1 MTAMHEPHHAARRS
15 RVVRLLWLAAC
26 AGLASSS
33 HAIPVL
39 PGLAA
44 PGLSPELRGLMLVEE
59 LNCVACHKSEGTL
72 AARSKKAPRLAEIG
86 ARLRPAYVERFIRDP
101 HGTKPGTT
109 MPDMMASLPA
119 AERDTAAKELTHY
132 LLSLKEP
139 SLTPS
144 PPDHV
149 AAAQGHRLFHARGC
163 AACHAP
169 RDEQGKETAMTGS
182 VPLGPLEGKYSQAS
196 LVRFLRDPLAVRPS
210 GRMPDLQLAGRDGE
224 RIAHFL
230 LQKTQ
235 VPGALRY
242 TLHRGQVW
250 EGLGGENVTAE
261 RGGHAPDLAL
271 TSLGRVD
278 QHTAVRYEGWLQVP
292 AGGTHRFFITMNG
305 GSLKV
310 DGRTLVEE
318 APSDR
323 RGVKSFEATAELAA
337 GPHEL
342 EFVYFHTG
350 RKAELVM
357 EMEAPG
363 RARGPI
369 PPDMLSVTRERM
381 ASPVPWQ
388 SDTALAARGRERFA
402 QLGCANCH
410 DDVGIPKTP
419 AAPLATLKGGRGCLS
434 EAGGAWPQFGLAGDQ
449 RKLIADVLGTAPE
462 PPLDDAQRI
471 HRTLAGLNCIAC
483 HERTGLGGPAP
494 ERRALFTGTQPS
506 LGDQGRIPPPLTG
519 VGAKL
524 TPEWMA
530 AVLLHGQRQ
539 RDYVDAAMP
548 QFGEAQV
555 GQLVE
560 LFGRVDKLEPAALP
574 KVEQLVESK
583 AAGYQLVGS
592 EGLGCIACHQFNGQQ
607 AGEISALD
615 IAQSPR
621 RLQRNWFDLYMR
633 QPSRFHPTVIMPGFW
648 PDGKSVRPGILG
660 GDAALQI
667 EAIWNYL
674 SDGERARKPAGLSR
688 QSNALRV
695 GDVAEI
701 CRGRGTA
708 AGYRGIGV
716 GYPERINLAFDSGEM
731 ALRMLWRG
739 EFANVDMGSFSPRGT
754 DLITLPPGVPFH
766 RLQSPDENWPAK
778 GKTNH
783 AFPQDHGYQWRGY
796 HLDAKRRPTFA
807 YQYGSIAVED
817 GFEDVGEGDGRAFF
831 RRTLRLT
838 APAQVDEFHFR
849 AAAGANAEQVSE
861 REFRLEKLT
870 VRLAEGLK
878 ATVRDGS
885 PSELLVHL
893 RLPQGTTT
901 LVLEY
906 RW

>member
-1 MTAMHEPHHAARRS
+1 MPDHFPAAR
-15 RVVRLLWLAAC
+15 LATVLRALC
-26 AGLASSS
+26 LVAFGGLASPSR
-33 HAIPVL
+33 AEPAL

-44 PGLSPELRGLMLVEE
+44 PGLSSELRGLGLVEE
-59 LNCVACHKSEGTL
+59 LNCVACHKAEGSL
-72 AARSKKAPRLAEIG
+72 AARSKAAPRLADIG
-86 ARLRPAYVERFIRDP
+86 ARLRPAFVERFIRDP

-119 AERDTAAKELTHY
+119 ADRDTAARELMHY
-132 LLSLKEP
+132 LLSLKPP
-139 SLTPS
+139 SCTPS

-149 AAAQGHRLFHARGC
+149 AAAQGHRLFHSRGC

-169 RDEQGKETAMTGS
+169 RDEQGNETAMTGS
-182 VPLGPLEGKYSQAS
+182 VPLGPLEEKYSQTS
-196 LVRFLRDPLAVRPS
+196 LVAFLRDPHAVRPS
-210 GRMPDLQLAGRDGE
+210 GRMPNPQLAGRDAE

-230 LQKTQ
+230 LRKTQ

-250 EGLGGENVTAE
+250 EGLDGENVTAE
-261 RGGHAPDLAL
+261 RGGHAPDFSL

-278 QHTAVRYEGWLQVP
+278 HHSAVRYEGWLRV
-292 AGGTHRFFITMNG
+292 AAAGTHRFFITMNG
-305 GSLKV
+305 GSLKLN
-310 DGRTLVEE
+310 GRTLVEE

-323 RGVKSFEATAELAA
+323 RGVMKFEAAVELNA
-337 GPHEL
+337 GPQEL

-350 RKAELVM
+350 RKPELVL

-363 RARGPI
+363 RPRGPI
-369 PPDMLSVTRERM
+369 PPDMLSVTKEP
-381 ASPVPWQ
+381 AAPAAPWQ
-388 SDTALAARGRERFA
+388 TDEALAARGRERFA
-402 QLGCANCH
+402 SLGCANCH
-410 DDVGIPKTP
+410 SDVGVQGRP
-419 AAPLATLKGGRGCLS
+419 AMPLAALNASGGCLS
-434 EAGGAWPQFGLAGDQ
+434 DSAGAWPHFGLAAEQ
-449 RKLIADVLGTAPE
+449 RKLIAGALASAAE
-462 PPLDDAQRI
+462 PKLDDAQRI

-483 HERTGLGGPAP
+483 HERTGLGGPSA

-506 LGDQGRIPPPLTG
+506 LGDQGRVPPPLTG

-524 TPEWMA
+524 TREWMA

-548 QFGEAQV
+548 QYGEAQV
-555 GQLVE
+555 GHLVD
-560 LFGRVDKLEPAALP
+560 LFGRVDKLEQAALP

-583 AAGYQLVGS
+583 AAGYQLVGA

-621 RLQRNWFDLYMR
+621 RLQRNWFELYMR

-648 PDGKSVRPGILG
+648 PDGKSVRPGVLG

-688 QSNALRV
+688 QTNELRV

-708 AGYRGIGV
+708 AGFRGIGV
-716 GYPERINLAFDSGEM
+716 GYPERVNLAFDSGEM
-731 ALRMLWRG
+731 ALRLLWRG
-739 EFANVDMGSFSPRGT
+739 EFANVDMGSFGPRGS
-754 DLITLPPGVPFH
+754 DLVTLPPGIPFH
-766 RLQSPDENWPAK
+766 RLKSPDENWPSK

-796 HLDAKRRPTFA
+796 SLDAKRRPLFR
-807 YQYGSIAVED
+807 YQFGGIAVED
-817 GFEDVGEGDGRAFF
+817 FFEDVNDAGGRAFF

-838 APAQVDEFHFR
+838 APGTEGEFHFR
-849 AAAGANAEQVSE
+849 AAAGTSAEKLSD
-861 REFRLEKLT
+861 REFRVDKLT
-870 VRLAEGLK
+870 VRLAEGLSGF
-878 ATVRDGS
+878 VRDGS
-885 PSELLVHL
+885 PAEVLVPL
-893 RLPQGTTT
+893 RLPEGTTT
-901 LVLEY
+901 LTLEY